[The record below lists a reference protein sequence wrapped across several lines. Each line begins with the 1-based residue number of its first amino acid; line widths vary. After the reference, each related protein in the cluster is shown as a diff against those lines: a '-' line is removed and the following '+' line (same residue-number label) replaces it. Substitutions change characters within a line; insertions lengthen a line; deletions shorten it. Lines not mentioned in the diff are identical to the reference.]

1 MEKIHACIDFSRQK
15 ASRIL
20 PIFLYL
26 PFVVGNHYTKFAWI
40 FYLLDAD
47 GRYALVL
54 AVLLEHSVELIVAN
68 YV

>member
-1 MEKIHACIDFSRQK
+1 MEKIHACIDLSRQE
-15 ASRIL
+15 ASWIL
-20 PIFLYL
+20 SVLLYL
-26 PFVVGNHYTKFAWI
+26 SIFVGNHYAKLARI

-54 AVLLEHSVELIVAN
+54 AVFLEHSVELIVAN